1 MTFQRATGSRSYRRV
16 PGFITREVSG
26 EIFLLDNAHDK
37 IDALD
42 TTSSALWRFLDSPQ
56 TLDDC
61 LEVFSV
67 AFPDM
72 NSAKLK
78 RMISDSLAQMESAGL
93 IFKSGRAN

>member
-1 MTFQRATGSRSYRRV
+1 MTRQSASGNGAYRRV
-16 PGFITREVSG
+16 PGFIAREVGG

-42 TTSSALWRFLDSPQ
+42 ITSSAIWRFLEAPQ

-61 LEVFSV
+61 LEIFSV

-78 RMISDSLAQMESAGL
+78 RMISHSLEQMESAGL
-93 IFKSGRAN
+93 IFKSGRIN